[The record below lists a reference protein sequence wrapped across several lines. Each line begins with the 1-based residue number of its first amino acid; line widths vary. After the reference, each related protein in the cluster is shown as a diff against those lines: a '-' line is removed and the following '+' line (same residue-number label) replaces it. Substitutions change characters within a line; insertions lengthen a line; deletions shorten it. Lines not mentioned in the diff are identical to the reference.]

1 MSSSSDHP
9 WIYDV
14 FISFRGK
21 DTRQI
26 FVSHLYA
33 GLSNAGIHTFLDD
46 EKLRKG
52 NKLGAELERA
62 IEGSKISIVV
72 LSPNYAES
80 SWCLNELVHIME
92 CQKTYGQVV
101 IPVFY
106 YVDPTFVRK
115 QTGEFGKILQVT
127 ARKKEVLMS
136 KWRTALND
144 VANLSGWDAKNIRF
158 TASGARNPKVSK
170 AKAALRAARPTVKS
184 PTPSPTSG
192 ETPVKSTQ
200 ACFPPTHPNTRTS
213 AGRSVDLASCGNEGE
228 LVKKIVKDISK
239 KIDITSMSITKFPVG
254 LESRV
259 QKVTKFIDDQSSK
272 ACMIGIWGMGGS
284 GKTTM
289 AKAIYNQI
297 HFKFKGRTSFVESI
311 REVCDNNSRG
321 IIHLQEQ
328 LLSDLLKV
336 KQKIHS
342 IALGITKIESRL
354 RGQKAL
360 VVLDDVTKSE
370 QLKALCAN
378 PKLFGS
384 QSVLII
390 TTRDVRLLNSLG
402 ADHVF
407 TMTEMDKIQSL
418 ELFSWH
424 AFRQPNPREDFTKL
438 STEVV
443 AYCGGLPLAL
453 EVLGSYLSERTKQE
467 WKSALSKLEKIPND
481 QVQQKLRI
489 SYDCLEDHTEKDI
502 FLDICCFFIGKNRAD
517 VTEILNGC
525 GLHADIGIAVLI
537 ERSLVKIEKNNKLQ
551 MHDLLR
557 DMGRAIVSERSAK
570 EPAKHSRLWFCED
583 VLHVLS
589 TNTGTETV
597 EGLILKLQRTG
608 KVSFSTNAFQ
618 EMKKLRLLKLDGV
631 DLVGD
636 YGLISK
642 QLRWVDWQRFTLKF
656 IPNDFDQGNLVVL
669 ELKYSNVKQVW
680 QETKLMEKL
689 KILNLS
695 HSRHLKSTP
704 DFSKIPNLEK
714 LIMEDCPSL
723 SEIHS
728 SIGDLKN
735 LLLINLKDCI
745 SLGNLPKEV
754 YQLKSVKTLILF
766 GCSKIDKL
774 DDDIV
779 QMESLTTLIAAN
791 TGVKQVPF
799 SIVRLQSIGYISL
812 CGYEGLSRDIFP
824 SLIQSWMSPA
834 KTFLAHISPF
844 GSNSLSLVSL
854 DVESNN
860 MSSQIQTPTVTV
872 LSKHRSVW
880 VQCHS
885 EIQLTQEFKKFVDD
899 LYDVNFT
906 VPETTYGPQISN
918 LSLRSLLFG
927 MGSSQI
933 VINTIGNSL
942 SQGLTTNSSDSF
954 LPGDNCPSWLAYKC
968 EGPSVLFQVPEDSDC
983 CMKGIALCVLYS
995 STLENLAIECFISV
1009 FIINYAKFTIQI
1021 YKQDTIMSFNDED
1034 WQGIVSNLGVG
1045 DNVEIFVAIGH
1056 GLTVKETAVY
1066 LIYDQSNDMGIEPSI
1081 TMDVEPS
1088 TNAKIES
1095 LHEVKVKPSPK
1106 IEPSLLVKN
1115 DPLPKKNRKIFIRLT
1130 KTVRECLCL
1139 NQNRDCN
1146 TF

>member
-1 MSSSSDHP
+1 M
-9 WIYDV
+9 
-14 FISFRGK
+14 
-21 DTRQI
+21 
-26 FVSHLYA
+26 
-33 GLSNAGIHTFLDD
+33 
-46 EKLRKG
+46 
-52 NKLGAELERA
+52 
-62 IEGSKISIVV
+62 
-72 LSPNYAES
+72 
-80 SWCLNELVHIME
+80 
-92 CQKTYGQVV
+92 
-101 IPVFY
+101 
-106 YVDPTFVRK
+106 
-115 QTGEFGKILQVT
+115 
-127 ARKKEVLMS
+127 
-136 KWRTALND
+136 
-144 VANLSGWDAKNIRF
+144 
-158 TASGARNPKVSK
+158 
-170 AKAALRAARPTVKS
+170 
-184 PTPSPTSG
+184 
-192 ETPVKSTQ
+192 
-200 ACFPPTHPNTRTS
+200 
-213 AGRSVDLASCGNEGE
+213 
-228 LVKKIVKDISK
+228 
-239 KIDITSMSITKFPVG
+239 
-254 LESRV
+254 
-259 QKVTKFIDDQSSK
+259 
-272 ACMIGIWGMGGS
+272 
-284 GKTTM
+284 
-289 AKAIYNQI
+289 
-297 HFKFKGRTSFVESI
+297 
-311 REVCDNNSRG
+311 
-321 IIHLQEQ
+321 
-328 LLSDLLKV
+328 
-336 KQKIHS
+336 
-342 IALGITKIESRL
+342 
-354 RGQKAL
+354 
-360 VVLDDVTKSE
+360 
-370 QLKALCAN
+370 
-378 PKLFGS
+378 FGS

-390 TTRDVRLLNSLG
+390 TTRDLRLLNSLG

-438 STEVV
+438 SRKVV

-481 QVQQKLRI
+481 QVQEKLRI

-517 VTEILNGC
+517 VTAILNGC

-537 ERSLVKIEKNNKLQ
+537 ERSLVKVEKNNKLW

-557 DMGRAIVSERSAK
+557 DMGRAIVGESSAK
-570 EPAKHSRLWFCED
+570 EPAKHSRLWFRED
-583 VLHVLS
+583 VLDVLS
-589 TNTGTETV
+589 KNTGTETV

-618 EMKKLRLLKLDGV
+618 EMKKLRLLKLDCV
-631 DLVGD
+631 DLIGD

-642 QLRWVDWQRFTLKF
+642 QLRWVDWQRFTFKF

-680 QETKLMEKL
+680 QETKMMEKL

-714 LIMEDCPSL
+714 LIMEDCQSL
-723 SEIHS
+723 SEIHP

-735 LLLINLKDCI
+735 LLLINLRDCTN
-745 SLGNLPKEV
+745 LDNLPREV
-754 YQLKSVKTLILF
+754 YRLISVKTLILS

-774 DDDIV
+774 EEDIV

-799 SIVRLQSIGYISL
+799 SIVRLQTIGYISL

-834 KTFLAHISPF
+834 KNFLPHISAF
-844 GSNSLSLVSL
+844 GGNSLSLVSL
-854 DVESNN
+854 DIVESNN
-860 MSSQIQTPTVTV
+860 MSSQIQTPTITI
-872 LSKHRSVW
+872 LSKLRSVL

-899 LYDVNFT
+899 LYDVNLT
-906 VPETTYGPQISN
+906 ASETTSHGPQISN

-942 SQGLTTNSSDSF
+942 SQGLRTNSSDSF
-954 LPGDNCPSWLAYKC
+954 LPGDNYPSWLAYKC

-983 CMKGIALCVLYS
+983 GMKGIALCVLYS

-1034 WQGIVSNLGVG
+1034 WQGVVSNFGVG

-1066 LIYDQSNDMGIEPSI
+1066 LINDQSNDMGIEPS
-1081 TMDVEPS
+1081 
-1088 TNAKIES
+1088 TNAKMEP
-1095 LHEVKVKPSPK
+1095 LHEVKVQPSPK
-1106 IEPSLLVKN
+1106 IEPSLIAKN
-1115 DPLPKKNRKIFIRLT
+1115 EPLAKKNRKIFIRFR
-1130 KTVRECLCL
+1130 KTMRECLCL

-1146 TF
+1146 NF